1 MLTVD
6 QIIELEVR
14 ISDEIENL
22 EAESVSTAVEREA
35 ISPDVSIGRL
45 SRLDSM
51 QIQEIAK
58 ETQRRRDERLPR
70 LKDALDRI
78 DMDEYGKCNGCR
90 QWIAFARLKEQPEAP
105 FCGSC
110 A

>member
-14 ISDEIENL
+14 ITEEIERL
-22 EAESVSTAVEREA
+22 QEESESTAVEREA

-58 ETQRRRDERLPR
+58 ETQRRRDERIPR
-70 LKDALDRI
+70 LEHALDRI
-78 DMDEYGKCNGCR
+78 DMDEYGKCERCR
-90 QWIAFARLKEQPEAP
+90 QWIAYERLKEQPETP
-105 FCGSC
+105 LCGNC